1 MSRGPSQRRATIDD
15 EPERLPEGYV
25 TARRVDLRQMW
36 YAVMAGRERS
46 VRRAAVMLNVRQST
60 LSRRIHQLE
69 EQIGV
74 SLFDRSSGGVSPTQ
88 AGHEFL
94 GIIDRILQ
102 EIDDVVRRA
111 RSTGRGEVG
120 RLTIG
125 FSTSLASGNLRA
137 TIAEFARRFPEV
149 EIGTMEG
156 SWARLRPALENR
168 QADIAIVTGELTPHH
183 GGSMPL
189 WSERIIVAV
198 PEAHPLAE
206 HEIIHWTELK
216 GEKLLLSQ
224 HQAALEIQDILISK
238 LATPDDRPRVVQHDV
253 SRGDI
258 QGLVAAGFGVS
269 LMVEAAVG
277 LHCTGVVYREARD
290 GAGPTRVGYVAHW
303 ADKNDNPVLR
313 NFIKLLEE
321 RYPPLPLGGSDDD
334 L

>member
-1 MSRGPSQRRATIDD
+1 MPRGSANRRAVLDD

-36 YAVMAGRERS
+36 YAVMAAQERS

-60 LSRRIHQLE
+60 LSRRIRQLE

-94 GIIDRILQ
+94 RIVGRVLQ
-102 EIDDVVRRA
+102 EIDDVVKRA

-120 RLTIG
+120 RLTVG
-125 FSTSLASGNLRA
+125 FSTSLASGNLPVTLA
-137 TIAEFARRFPEV
+137 DFARRFPDV
-149 EIGTMEG
+149 KIGTIEG
-156 SWARLRPALENR
+156 SWERLRPMLENH
-168 QADIAIVTGELTPHH
+168 QADIAIVTGELAFHTSI
-183 GGSMPL
+183 SMPL
-189 WSERIIVAV
+189 WSERIIVAL
-198 PEAHPLAE
+198 PETHPLAG
-206 HEIIHWTELK
+206 HEIIYWTELK
-216 GEKLLLSQ
+216 GETLLLSQ
-224 HQAALEIQDILISK
+224 HQAAVEVQDILISK
-238 LATPDDRPRVVQHDV
+238 LASPDDRPYVVQHDV

-258 QGLVAAGFGVS
+258 HGLVASGFGVS

-277 LHCTGVVYREARD
+277 LRCAGVVYREARD

-303 ADKNDNPVLR
+303 TDNNDNPVLR

-321 RYPPLPLGGSDDD
+321 RYPRLPVGGSDDGP
-334 L
+334 

>member
-1 MSRGPSQRRATIDD
+1 
-15 EPERLPEGYV
+15 
-25 TARRVDLRQMW
+25 
-36 YAVMAGRERS
+36 
-46 VRRAAVMLNVRQST
+46 MLNVRQST

-88 AGHEFL
+88 AGREFL
-94 GIIDRILQ
+94 RIVGRILQ

-120 RLTIG
+120 QLTIG

-137 TIAEFARRFPEV
+137 TLAEFARRFPEV
-149 EIGTMEG
+149 QISTVEG
-156 SWARLRPALENR
+156 SWARLRPALESR
-168 QADIAIVTGELTPHH
+168 QADIAIVTGEMKPHG
-183 GGSMPL
+183 GGSMQL
-189 WSERIIVAV
+189 WTERIIVAL
-198 PEAHPLAE
+198 PETHPLAE
-206 HEIIHWTELK
+206 REIIHWTELK
-216 GEKLLLSQ
+216 GETLLLSQ

-238 LATPDDRPRVVQHDV
+238 LASPEDRPTVVQHDV

-269 LMVEAAVG
+269 LMCEAAVG

-290 GAGPTRVGYVAHW
+290 GAGPTRLGYVAHW
-303 ADKNDNPVLR
+303 ADANDNPVLK

-321 RYPPLPLGGSDDD
+321 RYPPLPADGSDGEI
-334 L
+334 

>member
-1 MSRGPSQRRATIDD
+1 VIDE
-15 EPERLPEGYV
+15 EPERLPEGYA

-36 YAVMAGRERS
+36 YAVMAGQQGS
-46 VRRAAVMLNVRQST
+46 VRRAAVLLNVRQST

-69 EQIGV
+69 EQIGIP
-74 SLFDRSSGGVSPTQ
+74 LFDRSAGGVSPTQ
-88 AGHEFL
+88 AGREFL
-94 GIIDRILQ
+94 RIVGRILQ

-120 RLTIG
+120 WLTIG

-137 TIAEFARRFPEV
+137 TLAEFARRFPEV
-149 EIGTMEG
+149 QIGTIEG
-156 SWARLRPALENR
+156 SWTRLRPALENR
-168 QADIAIVTGELTPHH
+168 QADIAIVTGELTPHR

-189 WSERIIVAV
+189 WSERIIVAL

-206 HEIIHWTELK
+206 REIIHWTELK
-216 GEKLLLSQ
+216 GETLLLSQ

-238 LATPDDRPRVVQHDV
+238 LASPEDRPHVVQHDV

-269 LMVEAAVG
+269 LMCEAAVG
-277 LHCTGVVYREARD
+277 LHCAGVVYREARD

-303 ADKNDNPVLR
+303 ADNNDNPVLR
-313 NFIKLLEE
+313 SFIKLLEE
-321 RYPPLPLGGSDDD
+321 RYPPLPADGNDGEP
-334 L
+334 